1 MEIITQ
7 LDDDE
12 MRIELRGR
20 LDAAWSNSVNK
31 TFQDTVHGGSHRI
44 ALDLSQVT
52 YLSSAGIRVLV
63 ILTKNLKAIGGSFR
77 LINPSSTVSEV
88 LKLVGFQQL
97 LDSFVTSAIIEK
109 PIIKDQNNIMPRR
122 VTMAENDFD
131 VYTLNEASIQQGLV
145 IDKNVS
151 VLDSS
156 IKKTVT
162 IHIHS
167 DTLVI
172 GQGVLGSAN
181 VNAEHSGELLA
192 VSGLAITLPGDDP
205 AHPDWMQ
212 QEAELVPEV
221 ALYHG
226 LKVTGKFR
234 YLLKFG
240 EIPETPTLRLSEL
253 AQAALEICASDT
265 VSWVVLAEAVHLI
278 GAAAQVSPEKHP
290 DDFFNFP
297 AIRNHLLFTAEPAYR
312 DDTCLIV
319 GVIAR
324 NPNFPLAHQL
334 RPLATGS
341 ELFIHAHACMV
352 PFSPVLKGF
361 IQLPES
367 LEKLMFTQT
376 IRGMLHLLNDD
387 REGVGAGESVLRRG
401 ALWCAPVDFT
411 GETSV

>member
-122 VTMAENDFD
+122 VKMAENDFD

-162 IHIHS
+162 IPIYS

-290 DDFFNFP
+290 DDFFDFP
-297 AIRNHLLFTAEPAYR
+297 AIRDHLLFTAEPAYR

-341 ELFIHAHACMV
+341 EFFIHSHACIV
-352 PFSPVLKGF
+352 PFSPVTKGF

-376 IRGMLHLLNDD
+376 IRGVLHLLNDD

-411 GETSV
+411 GETSL

>member
-1 MEIITQ
+1 
-7 LDDDE
+7 
-12 MRIELRGR
+12 
-20 LDAAWSNSVNK
+20 
-31 TFQDTVHGGSHRI
+31 
-44 ALDLSQVT
+44 
-52 YLSSAGIRVLV
+52 V

-162 IHIHS
+162 IPIHS

-221 ALYHG
+221 TLYHG

-265 VSWVVLAEAVHLI
+265 VSWVVLAETVHLI
-278 GAAAQVSPEKHP
+278 GAAAQVSPEKHL
-290 DDFFNFP
+290 DDFFDFP

-341 ELFIHAHACMV
+341 EFFIHAHACIV

-376 IRGMLHLLNDD
+376 IRGVLHLLNDD

-411 GETSV
+411 GEASV

>member
-20 LDAAWSNSVNK
+20 LDAAWSNSVKK

>member
-162 IHIHS
+162 IPIHS

-297 AIRNHLLFTAEPAYR
+297 AIRDHLLFTAEPAYR

-341 ELFIHAHACMV
+341 EFFIHAHACIV

-401 ALWCAPVDFT
+401 ALWCAPVYFT